1 FQNILEKFNPSAR
14 QLIAAGK
21 AYLKA
26 LHASAAAS
34 NTFNESLLKMSL
46 NAQQCGNG
54 TSASDI
60 GVSIAN
66 VASVYKEIHDHH
78 TNIVS

>member
-1 FQNILEKFNPSAR
+1 MYL
-14 QLIAAGK
+14 QL
-21 AYLKA
+21 
-26 LHASAAAS
+26 ASAAAS
-34 NTFNESLLKMSL
+34 NTFNEALLKMSL

-66 VASVYKEIHDHH
+66 VASVYKEIQDHH
-78 TNIVS
+78 TNIVSSITNIQDANLFMSFYFIYS